1 VSIPSSPSRL
11 PGRSIG
17 LTAGRWF
24 AAVAFAAAFGAS
36 AQTVPLSH
44 VAHDYAYRSPAGLT
58 APQAGVAASH
68 DVRIEGAK
76 WLRLQFDA
84 TELPAGAMLR
94 MTSLQDGA
102 RQHLDAT
109 RLQQWQYTSAYF
121 NGPAVRVELLAGAG
135 GRAGAFGIDKVY
147 AGSPGEEPESRCGPT
162 DDRVSSN
169 AVDRARLLNIGCTA
183 NLMKQGCFIT
193 AGHCISTQSLVNV
206 VEFNVPK
213 SDADGSLNHPP
224 PEDQYVP
231 NVATRQFTDGGIGN
245 DWGVFV
251 VFPNSETGLMPLE
264 AQGHGL
270 RLARDMPAVGDPVK
284 ITGYGVDTGVDNQTQ
299 QLSKGPIA
307 SVDTNNT
314 ILRYQAD
321 TEGGNSGSAVLSGGR
336 VVAIHTHAGCTQG
349 GGANQGTLFTHAGF
363 KAAYK
368 ALCKV
373 TE

>member
-1 VSIPSSPSRL
+1 MSISSFAPFRL
-11 PGRSIG
+11 P
-17 LTAGRWF
+17 GRWF

-58 APQAGVAASH
+58 APQASVAASH
-68 DVRIEGAK
+68 EVRIEGAD
-76 WLRLQFDA
+76 WLRLQFDPLQ
-84 TELPAGAMLR
+84 LPEGAVLR

-109 RLQQWQYTSAYF
+109 RLAQWQYTSAYF

-135 GRAGAFGIDKVY
+135 GQAGAFGITKVY
-147 AGSPGEEPESRCGPT
+147 AGAPGEQPESQCGPT
-162 DDRVSSN
+162 DDRVSSS

-193 AGHCISTQSLVNV
+193 AGHCLSSQGLVNV

-213 SDADGSLNHPP
+213 SNANGSLNHPAP
-224 PEDQYVP
+224 KDQYAP
-231 NVATRQFTDGGIGN
+231 DVATRKFTDGGIGN

-270 RLARDMPAVGDPVK
+270 ALSKTVPAVGDKVK
-284 ITGYGVDTGVDNQTQ
+284 ITGYGVDDGVDNQTQ
-299 QLSKGPIA
+299 QVSKGPIA
-307 SVDTNNT
+307 SVDTANT

-321 TEGGNSGSAVLSGGR
+321 TEGGNSGSAVLSGAR
-336 VVAIHTHAGCTQG
+336 VVAIHTHAGCTNG

-368 ALCKV
+368 ALCK
-373 TE
+373 